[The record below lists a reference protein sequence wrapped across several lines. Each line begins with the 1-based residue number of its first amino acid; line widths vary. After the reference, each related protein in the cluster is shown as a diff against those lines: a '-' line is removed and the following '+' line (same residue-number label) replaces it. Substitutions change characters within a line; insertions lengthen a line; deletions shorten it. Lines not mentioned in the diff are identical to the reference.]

1 MEDLANLA
9 KLILFVSIVNVWF
22 FRVNRGTRWRGGE
35 AANMREEFQVY
46 GLSETMMY
54 MVGLLKVLSAIAL
67 VLSIWY
73 PSLAIPAAAAM
84 AFLMAGA
91 VWMHLKVG
99 DPIRKSLPAFLFL
112 LLSAFIWLHATGVI

>member
-67 VLSIWY
+67 VLSIWN